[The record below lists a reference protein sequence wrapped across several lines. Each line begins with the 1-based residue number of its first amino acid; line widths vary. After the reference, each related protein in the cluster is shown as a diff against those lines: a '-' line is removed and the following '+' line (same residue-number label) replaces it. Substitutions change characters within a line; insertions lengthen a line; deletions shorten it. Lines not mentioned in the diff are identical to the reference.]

1 MLIFLAL
8 AFQSANPVATA
19 TEINC
24 PANEYGLAP
33 EKLTALS
40 DESSSAADKESAQ
53 AAMRDAL
60 VKCAGGHKWSENRVN
75 AAVMHVITEGQ
86 VLSGKQKYA
95 ALGSRTVPYDRLY
108 GYFRTLSFDERVA
121 TVKGE
126 SPAADKL
133 KAFLAKSG
141 FKFDGSSSEDDGVMS
156 GTTGEVFAGWILR
169 DEAEAA
175 FAQDRP
181 MRELDLGERQ
191 SLLRGHPSRSTC
203 VQETPRGG
211 LRKQ

>member
-1 MLIFLAL
+1 MLIFLVLAL
-8 AFQSANPVATA
+8 QSASPVAAA

-24 PANEYGLAP
+24 PVTEYGLAP
-33 EKLTALS
+33 ETLTALS
-40 DESSSAADKESAQ
+40 DESSNAADKESAQ

-60 VKCAGGHKWSENRVN
+60 VKCAAGHKWSENRVN
-75 AAVMHVITEGQ
+75 AAIMHVITEGQ
-86 VLSGKQKYA
+86 VLSGKQEYA

-141 FKFDGSSSEDDGVMS
+141 FRFDGNGIEDGGVMS
-156 GTTGEVFAGWILR
+156 GTTGDVFAGWILR
-169 DEAEAA
+169 AEAEAA
-175 FAQDRP
+175 FAEDRA
-181 MRELDLGERQ
+181 MRELDLGER
-191 SLLRGHPSRSTC
+191 
-203 VQETPRGG
+203 
-211 LRKQ
+211 